1 MVTYKNNKDRKGSMI
16 FKSYNNNMIDK
27 FIAISIMNEATIKL
41 LKDKKDNYEQNLKIK
56 EYLKDEA
63 FFFKINKEEA
73 FKILESIGIKKENI
87 KSTYEDLISPNKFYE
102 LINKG
107 KINSNDNNLQI
118 KYKLYNSNELFKKR
132 KK

>member
-1 MVTYKNNKDRKGSMI
+1 MI

-73 FKILESIGIKKENI
+73 FKILASIGIKKENI